1 MKDTLKPG
9 LKHTL
14 SVRVTKR
21 QTVPE
26 LYPESPMFRAMPS
39 VFATGCMVGLFE
51 GCCTELL
58 NMHLEAGEGSLGTHV
73 DFGHLAATPPA
84 LAVTVECGVTGVD
97 GKRIYF
103 FVRGHD
109 GVDVIGEGRH
119 ERTVVNYEKFKVR
132 TAEKGRTALGEWR
145 MASGE

>member
-14 SVRVTKR
+14 SFRITER

-26 LYPESPMFRAMPS
+26 FYPESPMFRAMPA

-51 GCCTELL
+51 WCCTELL

-73 DFGHLAATPPA
+73 DFSHLAATPPG
-84 LAVTVECGVTGVD
+84 LTVTVECEVTAVD

-109 GVDVIGEGRH
+109 GVDLFGEGRH
-119 ERTVVNYEKFKVR
+119 ERAVVNYEKFIAR
-132 TAEKGRTALGEWR
+132 AAEKAKAAQDRA
-145 MASGE
+145 A